1 VTRTYRVA
9 ALASAMVLMAS
20 LAGTAQPPEKKDPPG
35 EGKGQGKG
43 DPKGK
48 GGGFGGGR
56 FGGGGFGGGFGPPQP
71 GQILPTFM
79 RDQLKLT
86 DEQKKKVDELQKEVD
101 DRLAKILTDEQK
113 KQLKEMRERGP
124 GGFGGGFGGG
134 RFGGGGP
141 PKKDP

>member
-9 ALASAMVLMAS
+9 ALAAAIVLMAG
-20 LAGTAQPPEKKDPPG
+20 LVGTAQPPEKKGPPDD
-35 EGKGQGKG
+35 GKGPGKG
-43 DPKGK
+43 EPKGK
-48 GGGFGGGR
+48 GGGR

-101 DRLAKILTDEQK
+101 DKLPKILTDEQN
-113 KQLKEMRERGP
+113 KQLKEMRERRP
-124 GGFGGGFGGG
+124 GGFGGGFGDGG
-134 RFGGGGP
+134 FGGGPGGP
-141 PKKDP
+141 PKKGP